1 MVAGVGFERPFRKH
15 SRLTAAR
22 YTRLVILLVS
32 VIPCPKQFTGLFWAS
47 SPTPSG
53 NPKGSVKFKSHR
65 NKQRKRHPKGV
76 FPLLVA
82 GVGFESPF
90 LKYGRNL
97 RLGTL
102 GSISPYFSYSLRK
115 NDSPDRFYSL
125 AHSLRKPEGKRKAQI
140 TPQAKRKVILKDDFL
155 SGCGGGI

>member
-1 MVAGVGFERPFRKH
+1 LPSHRGQIGVKNC
-15 SRLTAAR
+15 T
-22 YTRLVILLVS
+22 T
-32 VIPCPKQFTGLFWAS
+32 
-47 SPTPSG
+47 SPTLT
-53 NPKGSVKFKSHR
+53 VKTKKNTR
-65 NKQRKRHPKGV
+65 NLADFGCN
-76 FPLLVA
+76 LVA